1 MRKRKICARIVLSAV
16 VFVFLAGV
24 GQAKTKTFRAFCWDE
39 YEQSGKCPAD
49 ICQLFKPEG
58 VAEEV
63 KGFCLP
69 VKCTELSAEQCPAD
83 YCVVMENCSQ
93 EKICHF
99 PMEGGKPKCGDL
111 AYAGQDVPCC
121 RGLTQRCGIEFI
133 DATCDMEGEN
143 SVYSLPI
150 CIPCG
155 DGICGNFENR
165 CNCPEDCGKAPQTED
180 GT

>member
-1 MRKRKICARIVLSAV
+1 MRRKWQISGGVLMAV
-16 VFVFLAGV
+16 AVFVFWTEA
-24 GQAKTKTFRAFCWDE
+24 GQAKTKTFREFCWDTYAQE
-39 YEQSGKCPAD
+39 GKCPAD
-49 ICQLFKPEG
+49 MCHLLKPEG
-58 VAEEV
+58 AAEDAP
-63 KGFCLP
+63 GMCLP
-69 VKCTELSAEQCPAD
+69 VKCTDIPADKCPLD
-83 YCVVMENCSQ
+83 YCVVMENCSK

-121 RGLTQRCGIEFI
+121 KGLERRCGIEFI
-133 DATCDMEGEN
+133 DATCDMEGKN

-165 CNCPEDCGKAPQTED
+165 CNCPEDCGVAPQTDEE
-180 GT
+180 